1 MQHARI
7 AMYDLTSGS
16 FDEVATLAERD
27 LLRVFQQQPG
37 FRAYGLTRVDQVCL
51 ISISLWAT
59 EAQAYAS
66 AETAAVWVRDHIE
79 DRVKLRST
87 HIGEMA
93 FWSADAPNEYEGT
106 QTPIPT

>member
-16 FDEVATLAERD
+16 FDEVANLAERD

-37 FRAYGLTRVDQVCL
+37 FRAYGLTRVDNVCL
-51 ISISLWAT
+51 ISISLWSS
-59 EAQAYAS
+59 EAQAYAA
-66 AETAAVWVRDHIE
+66 AETAADWVREHLE

-87 HIGEMA
+87 YIGEVA
-93 FWSADAPNEYEGT
+93 FWSASAPSEYEGM
-106 QTPIPT
+106 QTPIPG